1 VIAGWTAPPTT
12 VTITVGKL
20 TYATVACSIGQVE
33 PFFWLYWPVT
43 HLSGSVTTSQFGVAN
58 MRPNGHTIA
67 PNVTAP
73 PPSTSTP
80 CNTPTLLG
88 INWFA
93 ILLDNNRNVVAT
105 FPVGGNSWNTGTSD
119 QQSVLVGGWITV
131 FLGGDITGTNDTLSV
146 FGTGGSSV
154 TVVGNTSVGPYIS
167 P

>member
-1 VIAGWTAPPTT
+1 
-12 VTITVGKL
+12 
-20 TYATVACSIGQVE
+20 
-33 PFFWLYWPVT
+33 
-43 HLSGSVTTSQFGVAN
+43 
-58 MRPNGHTIA
+58 
-67 PNVTAP
+67 
-73 PPSTSTP
+73 
-80 CNTPTLLG
+80 
-88 INWFA
+88 
-93 ILLDNNRNVVAT
+93 VVAT